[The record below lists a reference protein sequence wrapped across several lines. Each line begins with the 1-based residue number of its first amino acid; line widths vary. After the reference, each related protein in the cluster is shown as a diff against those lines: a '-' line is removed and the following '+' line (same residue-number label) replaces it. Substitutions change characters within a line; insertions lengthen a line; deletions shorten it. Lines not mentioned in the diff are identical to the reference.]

1 MDQRPNIRAKT
12 TKLLGENKG
21 EYLHDIQLASE
32 FSDMMPKAQATKEKK
47 KKKRKEINIKLKI
60 FCRAKKK
67 KNKKAIYKRE

>member
-47 KKKRKEINIKLKI
+47 KKN
-60 FCRAKKK
+60 A
-67 KNKKAIYKRE
+67 

>member
-47 KKKRKEINIKLKI
+47 KKTLKLKFIKLESFVQLRTLSTK
-60 FCRAKKK
+60 
-67 KNKKAIYKRE
+67 